1 MYRKKIKAQAFDCMQ
16 NFYGTVQEPR
26 IRCYVRFHDHISETS
41 LKKAVQLSVGAIPE
55 LTCVFDKKR
64 HCWEK
69 RPFTAED
76 MFCLINISGE
86 GESSRFPYLLTAIE
100 PTCEPQIKIL
110 LLRDERHDTLC
121 LIINHMVSD
130 GAGFK
135 QYLYLLCDLYSKC
148 EKDAKFSKSPEP
160 LGRRN
165 LNQLLK
171 NLSFKE
177 KLAILFSKS
186 NYGKPDPAIVLPLTG
201 DSSHPIIC
209 RTQIEKE
216 QFNAIRHFTNDCHVS
231 VNDMILTA
239 YIRVLH
245 QITGCKKITVPC
257 PVDLRKYKKEG
268 QQCGIC
274 NLTGNYWCDTE
285 IAPGEI
291 FSETLQKV
299 SGQMRSQKQ
308 SNDCLK
314 GPMLFHM
321 LFHILPFSAVQKSF
335 LRISPVPVTSYSNLG
350 ILDNERLCFGGHEI
364 EDAFI
369 STAVKKVPYFQL
381 SVSTYQGRCTLTSSL
396 YGSEE
401 DRKLVSGVLNQIVQ
415 EIRLNFA

>member
-1 MYRKKIKAQAFDCMQ
+1 MQ
-16 NFYGTVQEPR
+16 NFYGMVQEPR
-26 IRCYVRFHDHISETS
+26 IRCYVRFHGHISETS

-55 LTCVFDKKR
+55 LNCRFDEKR

-69 RPFTAED
+69 RSFTAED
-76 MFCLINISGE
+76 MVHLIYVSGKDEISQF
-86 GESSRFPYLLTAIE
+86 SYLLTAIDH
-100 PTCEPQIKIL
+100 TCEPQIKIL
-110 LLRDERHDTLC
+110 LLRDEKHDTLC
-121 LIINHMVSD
+121 IIINHMVSD

-148 EKDAKFSKSPEP
+148 ERDVKFSKSPEP

-171 NLSFKE
+171 NLSFEE
-177 KLAILFSKS
+177 KLAILLSKS
-186 NYGKPDPAIVLPLTG
+186 NFGKPDPAITLPLTG
-201 DSSHPIIC
+201 DSSHPILC
-209 RTQIEKE
+209 RTWIEKE
-216 QFNAIRHFTNDCHVS
+216 QFDIVRHLASNYHVS
-231 VNDMILTA
+231 INDIILTA

-257 PVDLRKYKKEG
+257 PVDLRKYKKQG

-274 NLTGNYWCDTE
+274 NLTGNYWCDEE
-285 IAPGEI
+285 IERGET
-291 FSETLQKV
+291 FAETLPKV
-299 SGQMRSQKQ
+299 SGQMSFQKQ
-308 SNDCLK
+308 SNACLK

-321 LFHILPFSAVQKSF
+321 LFHILPFPAVQKSF
-335 LRISPVPVTSYSNLG
+335 LRISPVPVTSYTNLG
-350 ILDNERLCFGGHEI
+350 ILENDRLCFGGHVI

-401 DRKLVSGVLNQIVQ
+401 DREFISGILNQIVQ